1 MKHTLIKN
9 GVPAKTKLPLP
20 GTTGSVIF
28 GFDKAPPSAA
38 SAPEQ
43 VRKNKKPK
51 ATSYMKVSSF
61 KFQISNFKFQVFTDY

>member
-61 KFQISNFKFQVFTDY
+61 KFQISNFKFSLTTDF